1 MGDGLVQV
9 GGVKS
14 GVDAFELIL
23 CGAQAVQV
31 HIQCASVCACAVC
44 VCMVCVCSVC
54 GSVCVHAQCGSV

>member
-31 HIQCASVCACAVC
+31 HMQCASVCAWCACAVC
-44 VCMVCVCSVC
+44 VVVCA
-54 GSVCVHAQCGSV
+54 HAQCGSV